1 MVNYASLLTS
11 AKFNPYTA
19 DFRKLRME
27 YASSSEYNP
36 YPKDKT
42 TYILLEEALAVD
54 NLDNARRA
62 VVRLIEEYYLD
73 IDAHTTAAYIYDR
86 LGDRIKSDF
95 HRKFAEGLIDS
106 IIQTGDGQSFQTAY
120 EVIDV
125 REEYAVLR
133 SLQVKPV
140 KQTHVEHEGHYFD
153 IFDIQTLQEGTTAKI
168 YFNVDIPRK
177 WLRDKMAK
185 E

>member
-1 MVNYASLLTS
+1 
-11 AKFNPYTA
+11 
-19 DFRKLRME
+19 
-27 YASSSEYNP
+27 
-36 YPKDKT
+36 
-42 TYILLEEALAVD
+42 LLEEALAVD

-73 IDAHTTAAYIYDR
+73 IGAHTTAAYIYDR